1 MTKNEKKTE
10 NLSRRLLKKAGIF
23 ENDNF
28 IVEEQKS
35 DNPIIQKLL
44 KNASKSGAGLG
55 KPEFIIRKKDDDEFL
70 MVIECK
76 ADTKYHESKNKDQY
90 KDYAVDGA
98 LLYGSYLSKVFNVIA
113 IGISGENEDVSKIS
127 TYLHP

>member
-1 MTKNEKKTE
+1 MTILSLKNKKRQPHHSKIT
-10 NLSRRLLKKAGIF
+10 
-23 ENDNF
+23 
-28 IVEEQKS
+28 
-35 DNPIIQKLL
+35 

-98 LLYGSYLSKVFNVIA
+98 LCTGVICPKYLMLLRSA
-113 IGISGENEDVSKIS
+113 
-127 TYLHP
+127 